1 MYIDN
6 HCHIFSEYYEDIDR
20 VIKEANDN
28 KVNVLVLS
36 GCSKKDILEGLE
48 IIKKHKNVY
57 MTIGFHPDEVDN
69 TNDEDISWLEN
80 LIKTND
86 KIVGIGEI
94 GLDYHWVKDNKDKQ
108 IELFEKQLQLAEKL
122 NYPIVIHTR
131 DATDDT
137 IKILKKYQ
145 LKGIIHCFSG
155 SIETAREYLKL
166 GYNIG
171 IGGVITFKNTNLK
184 ETIKEIPIEKIT
196 LETDSP
202 YLAPTP
208 HRGEDNSPK
217 YIPLIAEEIAKQKE
231 LSTETVEKI
240 TSSTSISLFDLHIQ

>member
-20 VIKEANDN
+20 IIKEANDN
-28 KVNVLVLS
+28 KVNVLILS

-122 NYPIVIHTR
+122 KYPIVIHTR

>member
-6 HCHIFSEYYEDIDR
+6 HCHIFSEYYKDIDR